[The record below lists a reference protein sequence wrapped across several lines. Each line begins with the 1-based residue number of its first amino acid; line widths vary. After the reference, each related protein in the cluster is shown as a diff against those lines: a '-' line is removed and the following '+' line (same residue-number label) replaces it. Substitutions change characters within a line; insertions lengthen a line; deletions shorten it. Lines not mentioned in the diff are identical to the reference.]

1 MPRFYSRSHG
11 TALRIREHAE
21 KGEDAILVLDE
32 LKFSRVETKAC
43 RQGKNGKLILQ
54 TEPGAGHAPEAE
66 ETGAR
71 RRRAPPWWS
80 ERPRGADVRHAP
92 GRGAQH
98 LDAARGEY
106 RNRRPSGCEGVRA
119 RLRPATSA
127 FPRLSL
133 TRAGT
138 AAGRGTPRR
147 LWMDSFR
154 GPAETQTRLTSTV
167 DVTAGTP
174 GSYGSCIRLN
184 PSRHWGTVSLG
195 QRCSKVRL
203 TRDPLLEGLPWPRC

>member
-21 KGEDAILVLDE
+21 KGEDAILVLEE

-80 ERPRGADVRHAP
+80 ERPRGADVPHAP
-92 GRGAQH
+92 GRGTWARR
-98 LDAARGEY
+98 AASTGTDGPAAASESGPGSD
-106 RNRRPSGCEGVRA
+106 RRRA
-119 RLRPATSA
+119 R
-127 FPRLSL
+127 FP
-133 TRAGT
+133 
-138 AAGRGTPRR
+138 
-147 LWMDSFR
+147 D
-154 GPAETQTRLTSTV
+154 EV
-167 DVTAGTP
+167 
-174 GSYGSCIRLN
+174 
-184 PSRHWGTVSLG
+184 
-195 QRCSKVRL
+195 
-203 TRDPLLEGLPWPRC
+203 

>member
-21 KGEDAILVLDE
+21 KGEDAILVLEE

-92 GRGAQH
+92 GRGARH
-98 LDAARGEY
+98 LGAAPGRGA
-106 RNRRPSGCEGVRA
+106 RRVPEPTA
-119 RLRPATSA
+119 QRLRGSQGPAPTGDERVSPIKSDPSWDRSGAGDAPAT
-127 FPRLSL
+127 L
-133 TRAGT
+133 
-138 AAGRGTPRR
+138 
-147 LWMDSFR
+147 D
-154 GPAETQTRLTSTV
+154 
-167 DVTAGTP
+167 
-174 GSYGSCIRLN
+174 
-184 PSRHWGTVSLG
+184 
-195 QRCSKVRL
+195 
-203 TRDPLLEGLPWPRC
+203 